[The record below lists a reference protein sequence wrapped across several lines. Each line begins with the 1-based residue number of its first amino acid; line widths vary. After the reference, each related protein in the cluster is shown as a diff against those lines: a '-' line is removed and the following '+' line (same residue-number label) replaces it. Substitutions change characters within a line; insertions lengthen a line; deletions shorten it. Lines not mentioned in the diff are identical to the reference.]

1 MIEKSN
7 NIGYDFM
14 QDVYY
19 IQGKGVRTSV
29 KLNKHYSENNG
40 WIRGV
45 VWESARNYSQF
56 KMILDCLHI
65 RIKMKGKWNGQ
76 TKTEF
81 EKNSKRVK
89 DIVAKSAGDKDKAI
103 ALATTQANRI
113 TDEWKALNRSMSA
126 KQAPYLDDKEY
137 EIYESIFEVFFQR
150 AYELGSVSKQD
161 YRNYKLERLG
171 I

>member
-14 QDVYY
+14 QNVYY
-19 IQGKGVRTSV
+19 IWGKGVRTSV

-65 RIKMKGKWNGQ
+65 SIKMKGKWNGQ

-89 DIVAKSAGDKDKAI
+89 DIVAKSAGDKDKAV
-103 ALATTQANRI
+103 ALSTTQANRI
-113 TDEWKALNRSMSA
+113 TDEWKAINRAMAA
-126 KQAPYLDDKEY
+126 KKANE
-137 EIYESIFEVFFQR
+137 EHIFEVFFQR
-150 AYELGSVSKQD
+150 AFELGSVTKQD
-161 YRNYKLERLG
+161 YRNYKLEKLG

>member
-14 QDVYY
+14 QNVYY
-19 IQGKGVRTSV
+19 IWGKGVRTSV
-29 KLNKHYSENNG
+29 KLNKHYSEDNG

-65 RIKMKGKWNGQ
+65 SIKMKGKWNGQ

-89 DIVAKSAGDKDKAI
+89 DIVAKSAGDKDKAV
-103 ALATTQANRI
+103 ALSTTQANRI
-113 TDEWKALNRSMSA
+113 TDEWKAINRAMAA
-126 KQAPYLDDKEY
+126 KKANE
-137 EIYESIFEVFFQR
+137 EHIFEVFFQR
-150 AYELGSVSKQD
+150 AFELGSVTKQD
-161 YRNYKLERLG
+161 YRNYKLEKLG

>member
-1 MIEKSN
+1 
-7 NIGYDFM
+7 
-14 QDVYY
+14 
-19 IQGKGVRTSV
+19 
-29 KLNKHYSENNG
+29 
-40 WIRGV
+40 
-45 VWESARNYSQF
+45 
-56 KMILDCLHI
+56 
-65 RIKMKGKWNGQ
+65 MKGKWNGQ

>member
-14 QDVYY
+14 QNVYY
-19 IQGKGVRTSV
+19 IWGKGVRTSV

-65 RIKMKGKWNGQ
+65 SIKMKGKWNGQ

-89 DIVAKSAGDKDKAI
+89 DIIAKSAGDKDKAV
-103 ALATTQANRI
+103 ALSTTQANRI
-113 TDEWKALNRSMSA
+113 TDEWKAINRAMAA
-126 KQAPYLDDKEY
+126 KKANE
-137 EIYESIFEVFFQR
+137 EHIFEVFFQR
-150 AYELGSVSKQD
+150 AFELGSVTKQD
-161 YRNYKLERLG
+161 YRNYKLEKLG